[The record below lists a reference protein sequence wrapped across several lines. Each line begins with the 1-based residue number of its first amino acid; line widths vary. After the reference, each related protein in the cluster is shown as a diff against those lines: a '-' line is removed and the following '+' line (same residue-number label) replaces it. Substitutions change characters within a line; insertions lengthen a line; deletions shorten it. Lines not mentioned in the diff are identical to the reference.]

1 MDEIFNKVFEVF
13 GSNLPEKD
21 IFQATT
27 ANTVSALDIRK
38 TFGKWEAFEYA
49 YAKFLQEKNT
59 PVKTVTPPV
68 VTKAVVDAAE

>member
-1 MDEIFNKVFEVF
+1 MDEILNKVFEVF
-13 GSNLPEKD
+13 GSDLPEKD
-21 IFQATT
+21 VFQATT

-38 TFGKWEAFEYA
+38 AFGNWVSFEYA

-68 VTKAVVDAAE
+68 VTKAVPDATK